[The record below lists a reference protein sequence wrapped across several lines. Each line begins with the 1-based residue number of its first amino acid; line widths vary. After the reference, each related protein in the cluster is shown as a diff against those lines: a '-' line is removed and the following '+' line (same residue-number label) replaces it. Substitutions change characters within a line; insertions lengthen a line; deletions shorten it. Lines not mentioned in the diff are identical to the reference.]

1 MFEQA
6 VAADPN
12 FAGAYADLAQACV
25 WRLFLFTPGEKQWEE
40 KAYVAVEKAL
50 SLDPDSAEA
59 HLARGRLLWTPS
71 NRFPHDAAIKE
82 YRRAL
87 GINPSLDEARN
98 QLALVYVHVGLLD
111 EALQESEQALAI
123 NPSNTLV
130 RFRICEALLFGHKY
144 DQALAA
150 LRDLPGDLNPA
161 LVGHHIVWTLF
172 KLGKN
177 DEASTT
183 LAELEKSRSEDTG
196 GLFTSIHAVLAA
208 AAGQQQEA
216 EELIKSA
223 LDKGKGFG
231 HFHHTAYDI
240 ASAYALLKR
249 PKEAMKFLEIA
260 ANDGFPCYPLYERD
274 SNLDNLRSDP
284 AFISLLAQLK
294 KQWEHYKTVV

>member
-1 MFEQA
+1 
-6 VAADPN
+6 
-12 FAGAYADLAQACV
+12 
-25 WRLFLFTPGEKQWEE
+25 
-40 KAYVAVEKAL
+40 
-50 SLDPDSAEA
+50 
-59 HLARGRLLWTPS
+59 
-71 NRFPHDAAIKE
+71 
-82 YRRAL
+82 
-87 GINPSLDEARN
+87 
-98 QLALVYVHVGLLD
+98 VYVHVGLLD